1 MPWGHE
7 AFTWQGLV
15 PAVPLQRPELN
26 VGGGVSRASRDGHIT
41 TSTSA
46 CVPAQDAICR
56 SRAPG
61 VVPACLV
68 RNHDVLSLCN
78 QHLQGISCGHSA
90 AVGSQLRRFALPAW
104 SPLEVLCVE
113 VATFFYSFYFT
124 CSSNVLPV
132 IVFVLV
138 FVSVSVLVCGGVLQA
153 LQVHSGRVVP
163 WN

>member
-1 MPWGHE
+1 MTGEGESTAPFGIME
-7 AFTWQGLV
+7 LAGL
-15 PAVPLQRPELN
+15 R
-26 VGGGVSRASRDGHIT
+26 VG
-41 TSTSA
+41 
-46 CVPAQDAICR
+46 
-56 SRAPG
+56 
-61 VVPACLV
+61 
-68 RNHDVLSLCN
+68 SLCN

-113 VATFFYSFYFT
+113 VASFCYSFNFS
-124 CSSNVLPV
+124 CSFSLNVLPV

-153 LQVHSGRVVP
+153 LQVHSGRAVP